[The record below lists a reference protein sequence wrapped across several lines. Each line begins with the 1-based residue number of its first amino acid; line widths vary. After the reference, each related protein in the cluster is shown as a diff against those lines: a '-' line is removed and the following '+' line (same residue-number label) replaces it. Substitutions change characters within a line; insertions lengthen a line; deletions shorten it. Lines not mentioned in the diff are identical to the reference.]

1 MREPRVMKEL
11 VVVRSSGCRRGIETV
26 TSCKQNTLKVTKEPM
41 NQTSCNKSHTKDQN
55 NLTNQISYFGDYLIL
70 SESIQSYNQSLAQE
84 TRPNTSKNRSHKR
97 IETIITST
105 TTKLE
110 IDPYHAQGSGDTPL
124 FLEDDER
131 IEDEESKLKVN
142 KTDDED
148 LVERGGHTQQPSAIQ
163 RLRLSRPAACR
174 KKMSQATRT
183 RCRSE
188 QKRAAT
194 SVLPD
199 LNPTCTQ
206 LSRTPPPKTQANLS
220 DAGMRAKTKRNN
232 AVAKE
237 TSATTTLVVAE
248 NRQTETGAAR
258 RLHSPQ
264 QRYE

>member
-1 MREPRVMKEL
+1 
-11 VVVRSSGCRRGIETV
+11 
-26 TSCKQNTLKVTKEPM
+26 M

-148 LVERGGHTQQPSAIQ
+148 LVERGVCLYTMEKLGLNFMNMEEVPILFFFSNGEVPILMFPFSITSNYLINFSLLITEIKIEFILQ
-163 RLRLSRPAACR
+163 RALFIYPI
-174 KKMSQATRT
+174 
-183 RCRSE
+183 
-188 QKRAAT
+188 
-194 SVLPD
+194 V
-199 LNPTCTQ
+199 
-206 LSRTPPPKTQANLS
+206 
-220 DAGMRAKTKRNN
+220 
-232 AVAKE
+232 
-237 TSATTTLVVAE
+237 
-248 NRQTETGAAR
+248 
-258 RLHSPQ
+258 SPF
-264 QRYE
+264 YTF

>member
-1 MREPRVMKEL
+1 MQESSFHATRLTAKRWNL
-11 VVVRSSGCRRGIETV
+11 VRHKRKLQTFHLQGIETV

-131 IEDEESKLKVN
+131 IEGEESKLKVN

-148 LVERGGHTQQPSAIQ
+148 LVERGVCLYTMEKLGLNFMNMEEVPILFFFLTGKSQF
-163 RLRLSRPAACR
+163 LCFLFLS
-174 KKMSQATRT
+174 Q
-183 RCRSE
+183 
-188 QKRAAT
+188 
-194 SVLPD
+194 VII
-199 LNPTCTQ
+199 
-206 LSRTPPPKTQANLS
+206 
-220 DAGMRAKTKRNN
+220 
-232 AVAKE
+232 
-237 TSATTTLVVAE
+237 
-248 NRQTETGAAR
+248 
-258 RLHSPQ
+258 
-264 QRYE
+264 